1 MTDQRNGSKAIVCMM
16 THYMAW
22 ANKIMLNS
30 VLEIPNEEIVKPRQA
45 LFGNIAHTF
54 NHILVID
61 KVFQA
66 HLEGKSHN
74 FTSRNTDETPPFHKT
89 KDELQ
94 RLDQYY
100 VSLAENLSEIELNG
114 NIKFEF
120 IGGGT
125 GNMTRM
131 EILLH
136 LTNHA
141 TYHRGFISDMLSQVP
156 HMCASSDLTIFLRD
170 VWSAGK

>member
-1 MTDQRNGSKAIVCMM
+1 MTDQHNGSKAIVCMM

-22 ANKIMLNS
+22 ANEIMLNS
-30 VLEIPNEEIVKPRQA
+30 VLEIPNDEIIKPRQA

-54 NHILVID
+54 NHILVIE

-74 FTSRNTDETPPFHKT
+74 FTSRNTDETPPFHKI
-89 KDELQ
+89 KEELQ
-94 RLDQYY
+94 QLDQYF
-100 VSLAENLSEIELNG
+100 VNLAENLSEIELND
-114 NIKFEF
+114 NIKFKF

-136 LTNHA
+136 LANHA

-156 HMCASSDLTIFLRD
+156 HMCTSSDLTIFLRD
-170 VWSAGK
+170 VWSAEK